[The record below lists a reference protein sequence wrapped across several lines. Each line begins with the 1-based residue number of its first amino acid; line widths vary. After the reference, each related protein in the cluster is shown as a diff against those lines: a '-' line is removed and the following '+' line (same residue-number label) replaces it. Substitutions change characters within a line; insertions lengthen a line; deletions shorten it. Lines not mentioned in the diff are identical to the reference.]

1 MSLRSRRSDSNVA
14 VCFGGDD
21 RVVVAS
27 YIEEVQWD
35 MRMGFIGGVLDWL
48 DW

>member
-1 MSLRSRRSDSNVA
+1 MG
-14 VCFGGDD
+14 FGFAASMAMT
-21 RVVVAS
+21 RVVGAS
-27 YIEEVQWD
+27 HIKEVQWD